1 MNTALGELTEV
12 VSRQGAVL
20 VAVRE
25 QVAKVIVGQTVLVD
39 RLLAALLARG
49 HLLVEGVPGL
59 AKTRTINALAQ
70 AVDLEFRRIQFTPD
84 LLPSDLTGTTIYR
97 PQDGRFETRKG
108 PVFSNLVL
116 ADEVNRAPAKVQSA
130 LLEAMAERQV
140 TLGDGTHQLP
150 KPFAVMATQNPIEQ
164 EGTYQLP
171 EAQLDRFLL
180 HVHVDYPSLEEERQI
195 VDSVIMPTAS
205 AIEPVASAAE
215 LEQLSA
221 LLPQIYV
228 DERVRDYMVDLVFA
242 TRDPKAYKVR
252 DLEGLLE
259 YGASP
264 RASIGLGLAARAQAI
279 LARRAYVTPDDVKS
293 MAGDVLRHR
302 MVLSYEAR
310 AEGVSADEIVGRI
323 LSAVPV
329 P

>member
-1 MNTALGELTEV
+1 MNAALGELTEV

-20 VAVRE
+20 VAIRE
-25 QVAKVIVGQTVLVD
+25 QVAKSIVGQTVLVD
-39 RLLAALLARG
+39 RLLASLLARG

-70 AVDLEFRRIQFTPD
+70 AVSLEFKRIQFTPD

-97 PQDGRFETRKG
+97 PQDGQFETRKG
-108 PVFSNLVL
+108 PVFANLVL

-140 TLGDGTHQLP
+140 TLGNGTHMLP
-150 KPFAVMATQNPIEQ
+150 RPFAVMATQNPIEQ

-180 HVHVDYPSLEEERQI
+180 HVYVDYPSIEEERQI
-195 VDSVIMPTAS
+195 VDAVITPTS
-205 AIEPVASAAE
+205 TAIEPVASAEE
-215 LEQLSA
+215 LEKLSD

-228 DERVRDYMVDLVFA
+228 DDRVRDYMVDLVFA
-242 TRDPKAYKVR
+242 TREPKAFKVR
-252 DLEGLLE
+252 DLDGLLE

-264 RASIGLGLAARAQAI
+264 RASIGLGLASRAQAI
-279 LARRAYVTPDDVKS
+279 LARRAYVTPDDVKN
-293 MAGDVLRHR
+293 MASDVLRHR

-310 AEGVSADEIVGRI
+310 AEGVSANEIVDRI
-323 LSAVPV
+323 LAAVPV

>member
-1 MNTALGELTEV
+1 M
-12 VSRQGAVL
+12 
-20 VAVRE
+20 
-25 QVAKVIVGQTVLVD
+25 
-39 RLLAALLARG
+39 
-49 HLLVEGVPGL
+49 
-59 AKTRTINALAQ
+59 
-70 AVDLEFRRIQFTPD
+70 
-84 LLPSDLTGTTIYR
+84 
-97 PQDGRFETRKG
+97 
-108 PVFSNLVL
+108 
-116 ADEVNRAPAKVQSA
+116 QSA

-140 TLGDGTHQLP
+140 TLGDGTHPLP

-302 MVLSYEAR
+302 LVLSYEAR